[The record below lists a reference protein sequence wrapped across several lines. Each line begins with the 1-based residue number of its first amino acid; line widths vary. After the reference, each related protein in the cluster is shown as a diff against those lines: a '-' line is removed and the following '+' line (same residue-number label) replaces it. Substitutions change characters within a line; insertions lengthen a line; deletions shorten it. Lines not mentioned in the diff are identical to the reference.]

1 MEIKSVVGAGEFIVN
16 RAPIICWHGWH
27 GWHGCTYELGTIFS
41 K

>member
-27 GWHGCTYELGTIFS
+27 GCTYELGTIFS